1 MESTDLD
8 IDRSIATAWESFAD
22 RLAEVVSVIDDGG
35 QLTIGTMSASDDP
48 APFIRFTH
56 VHDDP
61 DMILVEAASNASL
74 GDGFQ
79 LTGEQLQM
87 MERAGWQP
95 PTSVGDNPTANFW
108 RLVPQEHSEIAAVA
122 ATSTLWTVYGVQH
135 PVFLAPDQLAEIL
148 RPQAPLVPEDA
159 GASPVADFDDDDL
172 VAVMPRDQ
180 SHLDELVTRQ
190 LTDLFGHPPLRDADG
205 DITIRVGSS
214 MVFVRTTPGADEVVL
229 FSVMVHDV
237 ESRTRAVEVL
247 NDLNVEAKYG
257 RFALFRDRVFV
268 TMSLLAHPFVPA
280 HLVQGMKVISQV
292 ADEMDDLL
300 AAKLR
305 GRTTFEDGD

>member
-1 MESTDLD
+1 MESSELD
-8 IDRSIATAWESFAD
+8 IDRSIATAWETFAE

-35 QLTIGTMSASDDP
+35 SLTIGTLSASDDP

-56 VHDDP
+56 IEGDP

-79 LTGEQLQM
+79 LTGTQLTE
-87 MERAGWQP
+87 MERAGWESPHTIGAQP
-95 PTSVGDNPTANFW
+95 SANFSKV
-108 RLVPQEHSEIAAVA
+108 VPQERSDLIAVL

-148 RPQAPLVPEDA
+148 RPEAPKPQPEPVSRPEFDA
-159 GASPVADFDDDDL
+159 EDL
-172 VAVMPRDQ
+172 TAVMPRDKQ
-180 SHLDELVTRQ
+180 HLDELVTAE
-190 LTDLFGHPPLRDADG
+190 LTDLFGHAPLRDADG

-214 MVFVRTTPGADEVVL
+214 LVFVRTTPAADEVVL
-229 FSVMVHDV
+229 FSVMVHDI
-237 ESRTRAVEVL
+237 EGRSRAVEVL
-247 NDLNVEAKYG
+247 NDLNIEAKYG

-280 HLVQGMKVISQV
+280 HLLQGLRAISRI

-305 GRTTFEDGD
+305 GRTTFEG

>member
-1 MESTDLD
+1 MDSSEFD
-8 IDRSIATAWESFAD
+8 IDRSIATAWETFSE

-56 VHDDP
+56 VEGDP
-61 DMILVEAASNASL
+61 DLILVEAASNASL

-79 LTGEQLQM
+79 LTGDQLDE
-87 MERAGWQP
+87 MEAAGWEP
-95 PTSVGDNPTANFW
+95 PRATGEHPSANFSK
-108 RLVPQEHSEIAAVA
+108 LVPQERSDTIAVL

-148 RPQAPLVPEDA
+148 RPEPPSDEQAAPDSEFDA
-159 GASPVADFDDDDL
+159 DDF
-172 VAVMPRDQ
+172 VSVMPRDQ
-180 SHLDELVTRQ
+180 AHLDELITTE

-214 MVFVRTTPGADEVVL
+214 LVFVRTTPAADEVVL

-237 ESRTRAVEVL
+237 EGRSRAVEVL

-280 HLVQGMKVISQV
+280 HLLRGLRIISRM
-292 ADEMDDLL
+292 ADEMDDSL

-305 GRTTFEDGD
+305 GRTTFEDEG

>member
-1 MESTDLD
+1 MESSEFD
-8 IDRSIATAWESFAD
+8 IDRSIATAWQTFAE
-22 RLAEVVSVIDDGG
+22 RLGEVVSVIDDGG
-35 QLTIGTMSASDDP
+35 SLTIGTLSASDDP

-56 VHDDP
+56 IEAEP
-61 DMILVEAASNASL
+61 DLILVEAASNAAL

-79 LTGEQLQM
+79 LSNSQLSEMEQ
-87 MERAGWQP
+87 AGWLAP
-95 PTSVGDNPTANFW
+95 HTVGEHPSANFSKV
-108 RLVPQEHSEIAAVA
+108 VPQEYSDQIAIL

-148 RPQAPLVPEDA
+148 RPEAPDPRPANPPSPYDAED
-159 GASPVADFDDDDL
+159 L
-172 VAVMPRDQ
+172 TAVMPRDRA
-180 SHLDELVTRQ
+180 HLDELVTRE
-190 LTDLFGHPPLRDADG
+190 LTDLFGHAPLRDADG

-214 MVFVRTTPGADEVVL
+214 LVFVRTTAAADEVVL

-237 ESRTRAVEVL
+237 EGRSRAVEVL
-247 NDLNVEAKYG
+247 NDLNIEAKYG
-257 RFALFRDRVFV
+257 RFALFRDRVFL

-280 HLVQGMKVISQV
+280 HLLQGLRIISRT

-305 GRTTFEDGD
+305 GRTTFED

>member
-1 MESTDLD
+1 MESSEFD
-8 IDRSIATAWESFAD
+8 IERSIATAWEAFAE

-35 QLTIGTMSASDDP
+35 QLTIGTLSASEDP

-56 VHDDP
+56 LEGDP

-79 LTGEQLQM
+79 LTSTQLDE
-87 MERAGWQP
+87 MEAAGWDAP
-95 PTSVGDNPTANFW
+95 HSTGEHPTLNFSKI
-108 RLVPQEHSEIAAVA
+108 VPQERSDLIALL

-148 RPQAPLVPEDA
+148 RPDPPADIGARVEPTFDA
-159 GASPVADFDDDDL
+159 EDL

-180 SHLDELVTRQ
+180 AHLDELVTHE
-190 LTDLFGHPPLRDADG
+190 LTDLFGHAPLRDADG

-214 MVFVRTTPGADEVVL
+214 LVFVRTTAASDEVVL

-237 ESRTRAVEVL
+237 EGRSRAVEVL

-280 HLVQGMKVISQV
+280 HLQQGLRIISQM
-292 ADEMDDLL
+292 ADEMDDML
-300 AAKLR
+300 ATKLR
-305 GRTTFEDGD
+305 GRTTFEDEV

>member
-1 MESTDLD
+1 MDSSEFD
-8 IDRSIATAWESFAD
+8 IDRSIATAWQSFAD

-35 QLTIGTMSASDDP
+35 SLTIGTMSASDDP
-48 APFIRFTH
+48 APFMRFTH
-56 VHDDP
+56 LEGEP
-61 DMILVEAASNASL
+61 DLIQVEAASNASL

-79 LTGEQLQM
+79 LTSAQLAE
-87 MERAGWQP
+87 MEEAGWDP
-95 PTSVGDNPTANFW
+95 PSATGPHPSANFS
-108 RLVPQEHSEIAAVA
+108 RIVPQERSDVIAVL

-148 RPQAPLVPEDA
+148 RPEAPDAQPVPVSTAFDAED
-159 GASPVADFDDDDL
+159 L
-172 VAVMPRDQ
+172 TAVMPRNRT
-180 SHLDELVTRQ
+180 HLDDLVTRE
-190 LTDLFGHPPLRDADG
+190 LTELFGHPPLRDADG

-214 MVFVRTTPGADEVVL
+214 LVFVRTTSAADEVVL

-237 ESRTRAVEVL
+237 EGRSRAVEVL

-257 RFALFRDRVFV
+257 RFALIRDRVFV

-280 HLVQGMKVISQV
+280 HLLQGLRIISQV

-305 GRTTFEDGD
+305 GRTTFEDKG